1 MVFTSDGAFIDEIEF
16 NDEPLRGNEITDN
29 DKPKI
34 NYKTFQEKV
43 ANEIQLGPGE
53 MSNAAKL
60 ERRRAKNPIL
70 DFQGHTYEF

>member
-1 MVFTSDGAFIDEIEF
+1 MSTFLESGKIMIKIRRRYMVFTSDGAFIDEIEF

-43 ANEIQLGPGE
+43 ANEI
-53 MSNAAKL
+53 
-60 ERRRAKNPIL
+60 
-70 DFQGHTYEF
+70 